1 MVLVTSYA
9 ISTLIEVFS
18 PENPVVNVNDQK
30 GYYEDFSL
38 NFKEANV
45 KFAFGVYGDQD
56 YKSRTDTRYIKWL
69 ATYRKLEDDGTTS
82 ITMLPMKECTQ
93 ADLD

>member
-30 GYYEDFSL
+30 GYYEDYSL
-38 NFKEANV
+38 NFNDANV

-56 YKSRTDTRYIKWL
+56 Y
-69 ATYRKLEDDGTTS
+69 
-82 ITMLPMKECTQ
+82 
-93 ADLD
+93 